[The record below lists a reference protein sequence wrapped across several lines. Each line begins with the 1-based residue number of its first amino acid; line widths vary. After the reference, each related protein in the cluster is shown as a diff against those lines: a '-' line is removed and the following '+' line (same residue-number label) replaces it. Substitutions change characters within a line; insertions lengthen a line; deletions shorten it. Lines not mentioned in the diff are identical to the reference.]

1 MSSLLACITL
11 ALQTINS
18 FESMNTKP
26 ILLTVTGARPQFIK
40 SAAVTRELASS
51 GWRQWLVHA
60 GQHMDDGMGLD
71 FLSELEVPMPDAR
84 LYPSQSGRT
93 PRLADMMVGLTK
105 QMDEVKPH
113 AVMVYGDTDATL
125 AGALAAHHAQL
136 PLIHVEAGLRSGDRG
151 MPEEHNRILTDQ
163 LSDLL
168 CTTGPRATA
177 QLIREGVDPSRLT
190 EVGDVMLDVA
200 LAAGNLAKARLPK
213 GWPEPP
219 SLVLVVTLHRPATAD
234 DPVKLKGALDAIELW
249 AKRTGGTVYF
259 PVHPRTK
266 GCLERYGLQL
276 PNCVID
282 PGPIGYLDM
291 QSALHHADCVL
302 TDSGGVQKEA
312 WFQGSPA
319 VILRNTTE
327 WTELLEIEASELFDP
342 DLLVDSSGV
351 QALAGRLQLKRSVPS
366 VVGSGLFGEG
376 LAAQRILSA
385 LDRFLG

>member
-26 ILLTVTGARPQFIK
+26 VLLTVTGARPQFIK
-40 SAAVTRELASS
+40 SAAVTREVASS

-60 GQHMDDGMGLD
+60 GQHMDDGMGQD
-71 FLSELEVPMPDAR
+71 FLAELKVPMPDAR
-84 LYPSQSGRT
+84 LHPSQSGRT
-93 PRLADMMVGLTK
+93 PRLADMMVGLAK
-105 QMDEVKPH
+105 QMDEVRPN

-125 AGALAAHHAQL
+125 AGALAAHHAQV
-136 PLIHVEAGLRSGDRG
+136 PLIHVEAGLRSGDRA

-168 CTTGPRATA
+168 CTTGPTATA
-177 QLIREGVDPSRLT
+177 QLIQEGVDPSRLT

-219 SLVLVVTLHRPATAD
+219 SSVLVVTLHRPATAD
-234 DPVKLKGALDAIELW
+234 NPVKLKGALDALELW
-249 AKRTGGTVYF
+249 AERTGGWVYF

-266 GCLERYGLQL
+266 ACLERFGLQL
-276 PNCVID
+276 PNCVVD

-291 QSALHHADCVL
+291 QSALCHADCVL

-312 WFQGSPA
+312 WFQGTPA

-327 WTELLEIEASELFDP
+327 WTELLKIEASELFDP
-342 DLLVDSSGV
+342 ELLVDSNGV
-351 QALAGRLQLKRSVPS
+351 QALTGRLQLKRSVPS

-376 LAAQRILSA
+376 LAAQRIVAA